1 MYVDEGWDTGDILS
15 QRKIEITSCDTTKT
29 LTDKLSQDGG
39 ALLIEVIKK

>member
-1 MYVDEGWDTGDILS
+1 MLIWDTGDILS

-39 ALLIEVIKK
+39 ASYRGDKKIIK